1 MKRKVSVLVMLL
13 VLLGLAGEALAQR
26 IPDQIA
32 EQQARINSGVVRGDL
47 TRHEAGTLQANL
59 NYIRGE
65 YERALANGS
74 LRYERRRIMKLLD
87 RNSHMIYAKRHNAIR
102 SLY

>member
-1 MKRKVSVLVMLL
+1 MKRKVSVLVILL
-13 VLLGLAGEALAQR
+13 VLLGLTGEALAQR
-26 IPDQIA
+26 IHDQIA
-32 EQQARINSGVVRGDL
+32 QQQARINSGVARGDL

-65 YERALANGS
+65 YERALADGS
-74 LRYERRRIMKLLD
+74 IRYERRRIEGLLD
-87 RNSHMIYAKRHNAIR
+87 RNSRMIYAKRHNAIR